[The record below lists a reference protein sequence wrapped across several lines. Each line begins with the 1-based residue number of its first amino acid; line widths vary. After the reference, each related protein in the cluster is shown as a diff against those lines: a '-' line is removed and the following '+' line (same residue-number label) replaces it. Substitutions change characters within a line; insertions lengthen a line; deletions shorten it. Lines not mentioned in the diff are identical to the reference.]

1 MADRR
6 SPLEAVGMSEL
17 EFYRGRRVF
26 VTGHT
31 GFKGAWLCA
40 ILAMAGA
47 EVTGFALPPA
57 EESLWTFARLERR
70 IHSVYGDIRDLDCL
84 RAAFRE
90 ARPEIVFHLAAQPIV
105 RESYRD
111 PVGTFHTNVMG
122 TVHIL
127 ECVRQAESVRSVLNV
142 TTDKVYE
149 NRQWPWGYRETDI
162 LNGYDPYASS
172 KSCSELVTSCYRS
185 SFLEA
190 GGVAVST
197 ARAGNVIGGGDFAAD
212 RIIPDCIRAVRAGRP
227 IHIRNPFSVRPY
239 QHALEPLSAYLLI
252 ARRQCEDA
260 RAAGSYNVGPD
271 SRDCLTTGELADLFC
286 QSWGGDAC
294 WENVGHEGPHEDR
307 VLRLDCSKIRSEL
320 GWAPRWHTDRAVEET
335 VAWTKAWLDGEDALS
350 AMERQIGVYF
360 NDRSAEGIL

>member
-6 SPLEAVGMSEL
+6 SPLEAVGISEL

-31 GFKGAWLCA
+31 GFKGTWLCA
-40 ILAMAGA
+40 MLAMAGA
-47 EVTGFALPPA
+47 EVTGFALPP
-57 EESLWTFARLERR
+57 EGENLWTLANLERHVR
-70 IHSVYGDIRDLDCL
+70 SVYGDIREPEHLY
-84 RAAFRE
+84 AAFRE

-111 PVGTFHTNVMG
+111 PTGTYHTNVMG

-127 ECVRQAESVRSVLNV
+127 ECARQSDSVRSILNV

-162 LNGYDPYASS
+162 LNGYDPYANS
-172 KSCSELVTSCYRS
+172 KSCSELVTASYRS

-190 GGVAVST
+190 RGAAVST

-212 RIIPDCIRAVRAGRP
+212 RIIPDCVRAARGGKP
-227 IHIRNPFSVRPY
+227 ILIRNPSSVRPY
-239 QHALEPLSAYLLI
+239 QHVLEPLSVYLLI
-252 ARRQCEDA
+252 ARRQYEDG
-260 RAAGSYNVGPD
+260 RYAGSYNVGPD

-286 QSWGGDAC
+286 RSWGGGMC
-294 WENVGHEGPHEDR
+294 WEHVGSEGPHEDKI
-307 VLRLDCSKIRSEL
+307 LRLDCSKIRSEL
-320 GWAPRWHTDRAVEET
+320 GWAPRWRINRAVEET

-350 AMERQIGVYF
+350 IMERQIECFLRAQSG
-360 NDRSAEGIL
+360 S